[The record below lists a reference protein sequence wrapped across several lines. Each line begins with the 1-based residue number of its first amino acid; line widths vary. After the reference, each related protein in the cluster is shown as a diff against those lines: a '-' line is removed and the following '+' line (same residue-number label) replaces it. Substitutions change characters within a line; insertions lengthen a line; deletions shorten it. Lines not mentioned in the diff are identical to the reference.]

1 MTSFLESSE
10 GKHHLKVA
18 EYIDAVWDGMDNIE
32 HKVVVSIA
40 NVLHSVRDTG
50 GTVYVAGNGG
60 SAANALH
67 LAGHLTMLGFRVECP
82 IANPVALTAASN
94 DYGYGN
100 GLFQQIR
107 KQNLASGV
115 FDACVVLSC
124 SAYSRNV
131 VMFETQFKSIH
142 GFDSDHRTI
151 ALTGDMKNRS
161 KEIRLNSDIEL
172 RVASDNYGV
181 IEDVHSVVIHIIRE
195 LLIAKGLTEP
205 AR

>member
-94 DYGYGN
+94 DYGYDVA
-100 GLFQQIR
+100 LARQIHSMPAGA
-107 KQNLASGV
+107 NVTNAL
-115 FDACVVLSC
+115 VVLSC
-124 SAYSRNV
+124 SGNSRNV
-131 VMFETQFKSIH
+131 TSLIKLFKSVGERYRPTI
-142 GFDSDHRTI
+142 I
-151 ALTGDMKNRS
+151 ALTGNIADPNYS
-161 KEIRLNSDIEL
+161 ELEADISL
-172 RVASDNYGV
+172 KVASDHYGV
-181 IEDVHSVVIHIIRE
+181 IEDVHSVAIHIIRQV
-195 LLIAKGLTEP
+195 LIDMGLTEP